1 MKATYKI
8 TYFLIAAVL
17 LAGINISCNKIGD
30 FGDTN
35 VDPNGSSTAATSSF
49 IASVQARLGSRTYGT
64 NDAAATTTGG
74 FFCQYFAQPTYPV
87 ESRYSNPQIQSV
99 GIYSGVLQDCKII
112 IDRNT
117 NPATSG
123 AASASGSNANQIAIA
138 RIMRAYIYWD
148 VTDKWGNMPYSE
160 ALQGT
165 ANLTPKYDKQEDI
178 YKDLIKELT
187 EANAQL
193 DVAGVYVQGDII
205 YGYNGLA
212 PVPANAVLA
221 PVQVAKWKKF
231 SNSLRMLM
239 ALRLSKRYPNSGEY
253 AATQFSAAIAPAV
266 GGYITTNADN
276 FTLNYLGG
284 SVALNN
290 PWFGTGNS
298 ADLGESQTMTDALT
312 GFGDTRI
319 SVFGSNSTGVPYG
332 SDQPANTSIPYAKIL
347 SAPFKTATGPVVFIG
362 ASSVLLASAEAKERG
377 WIAGGTAG
385 AEADYNAGVTAS
397 FAQWGLAVPA
407 GYLAGTASY
416 TAGGGG
422 GPIGGPLVAGSTAA
436 TPSKLSRIN
445 VQQWFAFYPNATQGW
460 SNWRRTNYPTLN
472 PTIKATNPGG
482 KIPRRFT
489 YGTSEYS
496 LNLTQVTAAATA
508 MGGDNQDTKVW
519 WDQ

>member
-8 TYFLIAAVL
+8 TYFLIAAAL

-64 NDAAATTTGG
+64 ADAAATTTGG
-74 FFCQYFAQPTYPV
+74 YFCQYFAQPTYPV

-123 AASASGSNANQIAIA
+123 AAAASGSNANQIAIA
-138 RIMRAYIYWD
+138 RIMKAYIYWD

-160 ALQGT
+160 ALRGT
-165 ANLTPKYDKQEDI
+165 ANLTPKYDSQEDI

-193 DVAGVYVQGDII
+193 DLGGVYVQGDLI
-205 YGYNGLA
+205 YGGSGVTA
-212 PVPANAVLA
+212 ITTIQVP
-221 PVQVAKWKKF
+221 KWKKLA
-231 SNSLRMLM
+231 NSLRMLM
-239 ALRLSKRYPNSGEY
+239 SLRLSKKYPNSGEY
-253 AATQFSAAIAPAV
+253 AATQFSAAVNPAA
-266 GGYITTNADN
+266 GGYITSNADN
-276 FTLNYLGG
+276 FTLDYKGG
-284 SVALNN
+284 SVNLNN
-290 PWFGTGNS
+290 PWFGTGS
-298 ADLGESQTMTDALT
+298 SSDLGESQTMTDALT
-312 GFGDTRI
+312 SFGDSRI
-319 SVFGSNSTGVPYG
+319 NVFGSNATGVPYG
-332 SDQPANTSIPYAKIL
+332 SDLPANTAIVYAKIL

-362 ASSVLLASAEAKERG
+362 ASSVLLAHAEAQERS
-377 WIAGGTAG
+377 WIAGGTLG
-385 AEADYNAGVTAS
+385 AEASYNAGVTAS

-407 GYLAGTASY
+407 GYLTGSANYVSGA
-416 TAGGGG
+416 GG

-436 TPSKLSRIN
+436 TPTKLARIN

-482 KIPRRFT
+482 KIPRRYT

-496 LNLTQVTAAATA
+496 LNLTQVTAAAAA